1 MSNML
6 TNEHIIIIK
15 LLSVRKNIDAFL
27 YIIEKMI
34 RKKDRSPVIERKK
47 EKSII
52 MGLNTNDGMV
62 SR

>member
-47 EKSII
+47 ERSII